1 MDSPLTRRLVTIPAV
16 FAAFIATTALLPLLV
31 LVAIAVDI
39 VLGLARGRPWVT
51 WRLVLFAWVYLLGEV
66 WAVVALAAV
75 GLLPGGQ
82 GLEPTYRLQEVWAGW
97 NLRTIKALF
106 RLEFHVETDDVVTP
120 GPIVLL
126 ARHASLI
133 DSLLPAELV
142 TKRHGLR
149 LRYVLKKEL
158 LVDPALDIA
167 GNRLPN
173 VFVDR
178 ESTDSARERD
188 AVRDLV
194 RDLGQDEGVLIFPE
208 GTRYS
213 EAKRVRYVRR
223 IQAGEGRIGELA
235 GGLRKVLPPRPGGT
249 LTLLDATTADVV
261 VMAHRGLEGFATVR
275 DMLGGDLVGRAVTAA
290 FWRIPRES
298 IPAERSERVEWLFEQ
313 WAAVDDWVVEG
324 VRPGL
329 AGT

>member
-51 WRLVLFAWVYLLGEV
+51 WRLVLFAWFYLLGEI
-66 WAVVALAAV
+66 WAVVALAIV
-75 GLLPGGQ
+75 GLLPNRQ
-82 GLEPTYRLQEVWAGW
+82 SLDLTYRLQGVWAGW
-97 NLRTIKALF
+97 NLTAITALF
-106 RLEFHVETDDVVTP
+106 HLEFTVESGDVVTP

-142 TKRHGLR
+142 TKRNGMR

-158 LVDPALDIA
+158 LVDPALDLA

-178 ESTDSARERD
+178 ESADSARERN

-194 RDLGQDEGVLIFPE
+194 SDLGQDEGVLIFPE

-213 EAKRVRYVRR
+213 EAKRVRYVKRL
-223 IQAGEGRIGELA
+223 QAREGSVGDLA

-249 LTLLDATTADVV
+249 LALLDATTADVV
-261 VMAHRGLEGFATVR
+261 VMAHRGLEGFATLK
-275 DMLGGDLVGRAVTAA
+275 DMFSGELVGRAVTAA

-313 WAAVDDWVVEG
+313 WVAVDDWVADG

-329 AGT
+329 AGL

>member
-31 LVAIAVDI
+31 LVGIAVDI

-66 WAVVALAAV
+66 WAVVALAVV

-82 GLEPTYRLQEVWAGW
+82 SLEPTYHLQEVWAGW
-97 NLRTIKALF
+97 NLKTIKTLF

-194 RDLGQDEGVLIFPE
+194 SDLGQDEGVLIFPE

-223 IQAGEGRIGELA
+223 IQAREGRIGELA

-313 WAAVDDWVVEG
+313 WAAVDDWVTEG

>member
-1 MDSPLTRRLVTIPAV
+1 MDRPLTRRMMTIPAV
-16 FAAFIATTALLPLLV
+16 LAAFILTTALLPLLV
-31 LVAIAVDI
+31 LVGFALDV
-39 VLGLARGRPWVT
+39 VLGLARGRRWVT

-66 WAVVALAAV
+66 WAVMALAIV
-75 GLLPGGQ
+75 GILPARQ
-82 GLEPTYRLQEVWAGW
+82 SLDLTYRLQKAWAGW
-97 NLRTIKALF
+97 NLSTIKTLF
-106 RLEFHVETDDVVTP
+106 RLEFTVQSDDVVTP

-142 TKRHGLR
+142 TKRHGMR

-158 LVDPALDIA
+158 LADPALDIA

-178 ESTDSARERD
+178 ESADSARERK
-188 AVRDLV
+188 AVRGLV
-194 RDLGQDEGVLIFPE
+194 GDLGLGEGVVIFPE

-223 IQAGEGRIGELA
+223 LQAREGRIGELA

-249 LTLLDATTADVV
+249 LALLDATTADVV
-261 VMAHRGLEGFATVR
+261 FMAHHGLEGFATVK
-275 DMLGGDLVGRAVTAA
+275 DMFSGELVGRAVTAA
-290 FWRIPRES
+290 FWRVPRES
-298 IPAERSERVEWLFEQ
+298 IPVGRSERLEWLFEQ
-313 WAAVDDWVVEG
+313 WAAVDDWVVD
-324 VRPGL
+324 VLPGL
-329 AGT
+329 AGP

>member
-1 MDSPLTRRLVTIPAV
+1 MDRPLTRRLVTIPAV
-16 FAAFIATTALLPLLV
+16 LVAFIATTALLPLLT
-31 LVAIAVDI
+31 LVGLAVDA

-51 WRLVLFAWVYLLGEV
+51 WRLVLFAWVYLLGEI
-66 WAVVALAAV
+66 WAVVALALV
-75 GLLPGGQ
+75 GLLPGRQ
-82 GLEPTYRLQEVWAGW
+82 SLELTYRLQEVWAGW
-97 NLRTIKALF
+97 NLTTIKTLF
-106 RLEFHVETDDVVTP
+106 QLEFHVETDEVVTP

-158 LVDPALDIA
+158 LVDPALDLA

-178 ESTDSARERD
+178 ESADSARERK

-194 RDLGQDEGVLIFPE
+194 GDLGAGEGVLIFPE

-213 EAKRVRYVRR
+213 EAKRVRYVRQL
-223 IQAGEGRIGELA
+223 QAREGRIAELA
-235 GGLRKVLPPRPGGT
+235 GRLRRVLPPRPGGT
-249 LTLLDATTADVV
+249 LALLDATTADVV

-275 DMLGGDLVGRAVTAA
+275 DMFSGEIVGRAVTAS
-290 FWRIPRES
+290 FWRIPRDS
-298 IPAERSERVEWLFEQ
+298 IPEERSERLEWLFEQ
-313 WAAVDDWVVEG
+313 WTAVDDWVVDG
-324 VRPGL
+324 LRPGL
-329 AGT
+329 AGS